1 MTAPTE
7 IDGQPLDPR
16 FDAWCGFCL
25 AANLTGRPAVSLPC
39 GLDRD
44 GMPIGVQLIGRRN
57 GDRQLLQAAIE
68 LEKTLG
74 QLPEPQGKE

>member
-1 MTAPTE
+1 
-7 IDGQPLDPR
+7 
-16 FDAWCGFCL
+16 
-25 AANLTGRPAVSLPC
+25 
-39 GLDRD
+39 
-44 GMPIGVQLIGRRN
+44 MPIGVQLIGRRN